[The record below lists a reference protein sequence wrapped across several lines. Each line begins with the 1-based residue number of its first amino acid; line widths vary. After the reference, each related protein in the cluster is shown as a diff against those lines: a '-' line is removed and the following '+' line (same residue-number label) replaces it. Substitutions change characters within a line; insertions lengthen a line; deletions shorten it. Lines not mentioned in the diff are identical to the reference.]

1 MIDLDKKPYWVC
13 PSGEQLTNFDF
24 LAKAKTLI
32 LQESRVYVGT
42 DSMLRGDCCIFATV
56 IAFHNNEKNIA
67 TYYYKKFRVANIEY
81 QNIKNKIT
89 EEVNLSVQAAQ
100 KISEIS
106 PLTNVEVHV
115 DIGANKGEDSQYYL
129 ERGYE
134 VVAFECNPSN
144 IEFLKKRFEN
154 EIRSK
159 AFILETK
166 ALVSGG
172 GDHKKLKFYVDD
184 KSVWGTINQNWAK
197 RNSRLGSKI
206 RSIEVETLD
215 PKEIYFLING
225 Y

>member
-32 LQESRVYVGT
+32 LQDSRVYVGT

-81 QNIKNKIT
+81 RNIKNKIT

-115 DIGANKGEDSQYYL
+115 DIGANK
-129 ERGYE
+129 
-134 VVAFECNPSN
+134 
-144 IEFLKKRFEN
+144 EN
-154 EIRSK
+154 KTRSMMS
-159 AFILETK
+159 IVTGW
-166 ALVSGG
+166 VSGMG
-172 GDHKKLKFYVDD
+172 YDLKIKPDC
-184 KSVWGTINQNWAK
+184 WAAF
-197 RNSRLGSKI
+197 
-206 RSIEVETLD
+206 SIADNHT
-215 PKEIYFLING
+215 K
-225 Y
+225 